1 MRTLKWTSR
10 ATVTIALTWLAAA
23 ASGCGG
29 TVTAEEPV
37 TIGER
42 HGIQQHVNQTDLVSG
57 ATGFDEMFQLGKQ
70 LFNAK
75 FNKLDGL
82 GRPLA
87 TGANVP
93 THRQAGQPDFVRTS
107 SPDSVS
113 CASCHIDPRDAGGG
127 DFVVNVFVLAQN
139 EDPCTF
145 DVRNADERNTLG
157 MMGSGLIE
165 LLGREMT
172 ADLLAIRT
180 NALQAAASAG
190 TPVTV
195 SLDTKGVNFGK
206 LTANPDGSVDTSQVE
221 GVDTDLIV
229 KPFSQ
234 KGVTRSAREFTDNAM
249 NHHHGMEAVERFGKG
264 HLDNQGNVIDTDD
277 FDGDGV
283 PDELTVGDITAITM
297 YQTFQNTPAQVIPP
311 EAERVAAVGR
321 GEQEFAA
328 ARCASCHMP
337 ALVLKNPLF
346 CEPYALNPSNAFSDQ
361 SQKVCADLTQ
371 QGPGPRPV
379 KQSDGAVVVRA
390 FTDLKRHVICDDQ
403 APHYCNETLVQ
414 SGVPTNQFLTR
425 KLWDVGNSAPYGHRG
440 DLGTITEAIVAHGGE
455 ATAARDAFNRLP
467 QNQQADIVEFLKSL
481 QVVPEGTRALVVDT
495 LGRRVDEVALAKR
508 LGVP

>member
-1 MRTLKWTSR
+1 MSTRRR
-10 ATVTIALTWLAAA
+10 AAGMLATAALASVAAVL
-23 ASGCGG
+23 SGCGG

-37 TIGER
+37 PIGER
-42 HGIQQHVNQTDLVSG
+42 PGIQQHVNQADLVSG
-57 ATGFDEMFQLGKQ
+57 AIGFDEMFQLGKQ

-87 TGANVP
+87 TGAANP

-107 SPDSVS
+107 SPDSLS
-113 CASCHIDPRDAGGG
+113 CAACHIDPRDAGGG

-139 EDPCTF
+139 DDPVTF

-165 LLGREMT
+165 LLAREMT
-172 ADLLAIRT
+172 ADLQTIRT
-180 NALQAAASAG
+180 GALQAAAAAG
-190 TPVTV
+190 APVTV

-206 LTANPDGSVDTSQVE
+206 LTANPDGSLATSQVA
-221 GVDTDLIV
+221 GVDADLIV

-234 KGVTRSAREFTDNAM
+234 KGVTRSVREFTDNAM
-249 NHHHGMEAVERFGKG
+249 NHHHGMEPVERFGRG
-264 HLDNQGNVIDTDD
+264 HLDSQGNVIDTDD

-283 PDELTVGDITAITM
+283 PDELTVGDITVVTM
-297 YQTFQNTPAQVIPP
+297 YQVFQNTPAQVMPP
-311 EAERVAAVGR
+311 EPERVAAVGR
-321 GEQEFAA
+321 GEQGFAA
-328 ARCASCHMP
+328 AGCTSCHVP
-337 ALVLKNPLF
+337 ALVLKNPVF
-346 CEPYALNPSNAFSDQ
+346 CEPYALNPSNTFSDQ

-379 KQSDGAVVVRA
+379 KQADGTVAVRA
-390 FTDLKRHVICDDQ
+390 YTDLKRHVICDNGT
-403 APHYCNETLVQ
+403 PHYCNEPLVQ
-414 SGVPTNQFLTR
+414 NGVPTNQFLTR

-455 ATAARDAFNRLP
+455 AMASRDAFNGLSP
-467 QNQQADIVEFLKSL
+467 SQQADIVEFLKSL
-481 QVVPEGTRALVVDT
+481 QIVPEGGHALVVDS
-495 LGRRVDEVALAKR
+495 LGRPFEKVASTR
-508 LGVP
+508 